1 MENQGIAEVL
11 RVLTNRVKNSEKE
24 VKMTE
29 KVNINNKLDG
39 IKKQLTRNTSAIP
52 SKKRDM
58 SLKYPKGNDGL
69 TEKQRVFVE
78 IYTENEGRMTPTA
91 CARQAGYS
99 VDRAHVT
106 ASELLNIK
114 KFPRVTAA
122 VMKRREEIATTHRV
136 QMNKHVQELARL
148 REKALGE
155 KSYSAAVNAE
165 RLRGQAAGL
174 YIERREIRTGSID
187 DMSREDV
194 LKQLKELGLDGK
206 FKKEGNQTVLSV
218 EEEKKSNG
226 EGIKDITEVQ
236 TESSEGQDEV

>member
-1 MENQGIAEVL
+1 MKKMEKNSE
-11 RVLTNRVKNSEKE
+11 NRVKMVKKTSINKE
-24 VKMTE
+24 LSKIQ
-29 KVNINNKLDG
+29 KKLPA
-39 IKKQLTRNTSAIP
+39 NTLANTIV
-52 SKKRDM
+52 KRDM

-78 IYTENEGRMTPTA
+78 IYTDNEGRMTPTA
-91 CARQAGYS
+91 CARQAGYN

-136 QMNKHVQELARL
+136 QMSKHVQELARL

-174 YIERREIRTGSID
+174 YVERKEIRTGSID

-206 FKKEGNQTVLSV
+206 FRKEGNQTVLSV
-218 EEEKKSNG
+218 EEKSDG

-236 TESSEGQDEV
+236 TEDSEGQKEV